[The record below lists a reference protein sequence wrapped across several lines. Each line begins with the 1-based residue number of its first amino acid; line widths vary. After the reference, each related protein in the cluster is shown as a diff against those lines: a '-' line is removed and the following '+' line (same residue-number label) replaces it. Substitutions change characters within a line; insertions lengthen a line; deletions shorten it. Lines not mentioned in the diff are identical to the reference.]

1 MECVA
6 QVHIRSLQ
14 VREVNENGKR
24 SYEAYIM
31 TPGMTK
37 DDIKYGFSLIDI
49 ATL

>member
-1 MECVA
+1 M
-6 QVHIRSLQ
+6 Q

-37 DDIKYGFSLIDI
+37 DDIKYELSLVSI

>member
-1 MECVA
+1 M
-6 QVHIRSLQ
+6 HIKMREFTTMQ

-37 DDIKYGFSLIDI
+37 DDIR
-49 ATL
+49 